1 MVGICVMILIK
12 FFSNFL
18 FFSIIVLLTSCESFK
33 SVMGLSKPVFEDSVA
48 SETPDLVLPPD
59 FDVAP
64 TNKITNTYSSKLST
78 DVQNNYSENNFNL
91 GLNNSVEPEARNFLA
106 PIINIPSSSSPSDS
120 IEKFRKNPR
129 FTLGEWVYSQSV
141 NNFRDGNIY
150 YRPIYDKGYNFSRRY
165 IPKAFTNDY
174 MNKESVDQ
182 NNSRN
187 YSFDDDYQLQSDENV
202 TSETGELPILE

>member
-1 MVGICVMILIK
+1 MILTK

-18 FFSIIVLLTSCESFK
+18 FVFLVVLLTSCESFK
-33 SVMGLSKPVFEDSVA
+33 SVMGLSKPAFEDSVA
-48 SETPDLVLPPD
+48 NETPDLVLPPD
-59 FDVAP
+59 FNLAP

-78 DVQNNYSENNFNL
+78 DVKNNYSEDNFNQ
-91 GLNNSVEPEARNFLA
+91 GLNDSVIPEAKNFLA

-129 FTLGEWVYSQSV
+129 FTVGEWVYSQSV

-165 IPKAFTNDY
+165 IPKAFTNDFI
-174 MNKESVDQ
+174 NKENVDQ

-187 YSFDDDYQLQSDENV
+187 YSFDDDYQLQSDDSV
-202 TSETGELPILE
+202 TSEIGELPILD

>member
-1 MVGICVMILIK
+1 M
-12 FFSNFL
+12 
-18 FFSIIVLLTSCESFK
+18 
-33 SVMGLSKPVFEDSVA
+33 
-48 SETPDLVLPPD
+48 
-59 FDVAP
+59 
-64 TNKITNTYSSKLST
+64 
-78 DVQNNYSENNFNL
+78 
-91 GLNNSVEPEARNFLA
+91 
-106 PIINIPSSSSPSDS
+106 
-120 IEKFRKNPR
+120 
-129 FTLGEWVYSQSV
+129 

-202 TSETGELPILE
+202 TSETGELPILD